1 MQRNASTLYPILLVH
16 GLFGFDRIGPFELF
30 QDIKQALR
38 SDGARVFIPHLS
50 ATHTNEHAVNSFWHR
65 SNACW
70 KVPVQKRST

>member
-38 SDGARVFIPHLS
+38 RRRQGVHTSPVGDPH
-50 ATHTNEHAVNSFWHR
+50 
-65 SNACW
+65 
-70 KVPVQKRST
+70 QRSTR